1 MFKPIVKDSNQNL
14 WMLDILDS
22 LDWELKLRHGS
33 YSKLQV
39 FINDFFLDLTLQNMF
54 MDKLDMRF

>member
-14 WMLDILDS
+14 WILDILDS

-39 FINDFFLDLTLQNMF
+39 FIGDFFLDLTLQNMF
-54 MDKLDMRF
+54 MDKLDMRL